1 MIVIILLFK
10 ILRIAN
16 YVHEDI
22 VVSALIGTTDASSFL
37 GTNEN
42 NVDFAV
48 FGPGESIMAHR
59 VDEFIRK
66 DMYLSYIDVYKDV
79 FKSISRKINYLNL

>member
-1 MIVIILLFK
+1 MIQWQVIVIILLFK
-10 ILRIAN
+10 ILRIAPN

-42 NVDFAV
+42 NVDFCC
-48 FGPGESIMAHR
+48 
-59 VDEFIRK
+59 
-66 DMYLSYIDVYKDV
+66 LWTW
-79 FKSISRKINYLNL
+79 

>member
-1 MIVIILLFK
+1 
-10 ILRIAN
+10 
-16 YVHEDI
+16 
-22 VVSALIGTTDASSFL
+22 TDASSFL

-48 FGPGESIMAHR
+48 FGPGESIMAHQ

-79 FKSISRKINYLNL
+79 FKAYLEK